1 MKIMSDSYFKSS
13 FNFKNL
19 VMFEPEVLVRRK
31 NTVSDSFDIDFLLK

>member
-19 VMFEPEVLVRRK
+19 VMFEPEVLVRK